1 MNKALDWLSNHMM
14 PGISD
19 RLLLRMRWL
28 GSGLLIA
35 GYFANLYVNVTLGVV
50 LTLVSDFIC
59 IPYNARRKYW
69 DIVAIILLFTAI
81 NVGKLVSIWL
91 GLESGSCS

>member
-1 MNKALDWLSNHMM
+1 ML

-19 RLLLRMRWL
+19 QQLLRLRWL
-28 GSGLLIA
+28 GSGLLIT
-35 GYFANLYVNVTLGVV
+35 GYFAILYINVTMGVII
-50 LTLVSDFIC
+50 TLVSDAIC
-59 IPYNARRKYW
+59 IPYNARRGYW

-91 GLESGSCS
+91 GLDSGAC